1 MLTTEQMVE
10 NDYPVPSYI
19 AETFEKSAGWV
30 EVPQCAEDSTQEKQ
44 RPIYAIDCE
53 MVRTFSVD

>member
-19 AETFEKSAGWV
+19 AETFEKSTGWV
-30 EVPQCAEDSTQEKQ
+30 EVPQCSEDSTPEKA